1 MHYSRTALFFTF
13 IGFFLLTYLF
23 LAMMDSL
30 PETTQSAPA
39 TEQVVETQVP
49 VVSEVVESP
58 VRIAVKKI
66 GLNVT
71 IENPTSTNIEVL
83 DAALLKGAVRYP
95 TSAQLGQE
103 GTMLLFG
110 HSSYLPIVN
119 NKNFKAFDDIQNLV
133 AGDSVSVYSAGKEYR
148 YSVTGMRKA
157 KAEEDSVELL
167 ATGKHLA
174 LVTCNSFGTKSD
186 RFVVTADLSGV
197 YEISN

>member
-13 IGFFLLTYLF
+13 IGFFLLTYVF
-23 LAMMDSL
+23 LAMVDSL
-30 PETTQSAPA
+30 PETTPTAPV
-39 TEQVVETQVP
+39 TEQALETQQPVETVAP
-49 VVSEVVESP
+49 EAP

-66 GLNVT
+66 DLNVT
-71 IENPTSTNIEVL
+71 IENPTSTDIEVL

-103 GTMLLFG
+103 GTVLLFG

-133 AGDSVSVYSAGKEYR
+133 AGDSISVYSAGMEYR
-148 YSVTGMRKA
+148 YSVTSMRKA
-157 KAEEDSVELL
+157 KATEDVVELP

-174 LVTCNSFGTKSD
+174 LVTCDSFGTKSD
-186 RFVVTADLSGV
+186 RFIVTADLSGV
-197 YEISN
+197 YAISN